1 MKTTLL
7 ILFAAAVLCGK
18 VIEINTVSRD
28 TTKVPLFDSAVQVKT
43 MYTKIQNHYL
53 DTVKLII
60 SDTFKTYRV
69 DTLKPVTKVKVK
81 K

>member
-1 MKTTLL
+1 MKT
-7 ILFAAAVLCGK
+7 ILFLATMVVLSWGK
-18 VIEINTVSRD
+18 IIETNTVSRD

-53 DTVKLII
+53 DTVKLLV

-69 DTLKPVTKVKVK
+69 DTLKPVTKVKKVK
-81 K
+81 